1 MEMLCVYDI
10 GAQQGIGIHNVI
22 PLTVPPQH
30 MVDSHSS
37 VVSQQPVGDSH
48 RMVTIASSTTSSS
61 VPMTSVAASTNKTQ
75 GMKKLEYVLLLLL
88 LLLCVCVQNVCM
100 YLSVWYMCVVC
111 TCVHVCISIYMFMY
125 TLIN

>member
-1 MEMLCVYDI
+1 MYEI

-22 PLTVPPQH
+22 PLSVPPQAEQPQH
-30 MVDSHSS
+30 MVDSRSS

-48 RMVTIASSTTSSS
+48 RMVTMASSTTSSS

-88 LLLCVCVQNVCM
+88 LLCVCV
-100 YLSVWYMCVVC
+100 YRMCVC
-111 TCVHVCISIYMFMY
+111 T
-125 TLIN
+125 